1 MRVSVLMERTCTDA
15 VEIEVESLK
24 QLNDIMSDS
33 SLLHELIDEQNER
46 WEEICGDCLD
56 VRFESPDGKLE
67 YAIGTE
73 EAIERPYDGI
83 M

>member
-1 MRVSVLMERTCTDA
+1 MRVLVIMERACTNT

-33 SLLHELIDEQNER
+33 SLLNELIDEQDEN
-46 WEEICGDCLD
+46 WEEVCGECLD
-56 VRFESPDGKLE
+56 IRFESIDGKLE

-73 EAIERPYDGI
+73 EAIEKPFN
-83 M
+83 